1 MDIITVEKRNEK
13 LKAKQLRKEGFVPC
27 CVYGGNL
34 PNSISIQMDQN
45 TADRLFRELRLGS
58 KIKLKLD
65 DKIIMTQIKNSTNN
79 LMSNKVD
86 HIDFQALEPEKK
98 VNSVTHII
106 LKNADAVMGVL
117 EKMLLEI
124 PYASLPE
131 DMIDTIAIDLEDKAV
146 GTVMTVGDIPEFLND
161 SIELQVETDS
171 IIFRINEK
179 KNAAANQT
187 EQTEE

>member
-146 GTVMTVGDIPEFLND
+146 GTVMTVGDIPELLND

-179 KNAAANQT
+179 KNVAANQT

>member
-131 DMIDTIAIDLEDKAV
+131 DMIYTIAIDLEDKAV

>member
-146 GTVMTVGDIPEFLND
+146 VTVMTVGDIPEFLND

>member
-1 MDIITVEKRNEK
+1 
-13 LKAKQLRKEGFVPC
+13 
-27 CVYGGNL
+27 
-34 PNSISIQMDQN
+34 MDQN